1 MVRKKLDKSRKKSRL
16 QRKVIQ
22 ALEEVSQ
29 LPPYKD
35 APEEYTDWGLTGPYK
50 VKTARG
56 ECAA

>member
-1 MVRKKLDKSRKKSRL
+1 MEAKKLVKSRKKTSL
-16 QRKVIQ
+16 QKKVTQ

-29 LPPYKD
+29 LPLYKD

>member
-1 MVRKKLDKSRKKSRL
+1 VRKKLDKLKKKSSLHR
-16 QRKVIQ
+16 RVTK